1 MSVKGVP
8 VVIVAKGGVPVNPV
22 DKRAPML
29 TVATNGMGLPITISD
44 RGAPFIVQGYTPTP

>member
-22 DKRAPML
+22 DKRAPLL
-29 TVATNGMGLPITISD
+29 TVATNGMGLPITISVK
-44 RGAPFIVQGYTPTP
+44 GAPFIVQGYTP